1 MFEPQVDDLRA
12 TLEDVAGLSGLIEAG
27 LFPDLS
33 ADLVDAVL
41 TEAGR
46 FAAEVLAPLN
56 REGDKVGCSLDT
68 STHAVTTAPGWR
80 EAYRQWC
87 EAGWAALPCPP
98 EHGGQGLPILM
109 GLAVQELWNTAASA
123 YGIGTLLTQGASEAI
138 EAHGSETLRATWLPN
153 MVSGRWTGTMNLTE
167 PQAGS
172 DLSAIRTRAEPAGD
186 GTYRITGT
194 KIFITYG
201 EHDLTDNIVHLVLA
215 RLVGAPEGTRGISL
229 FLVPKFL
236 LDDAGEPAQR
246 NDVKCIGLEEK
257 LGIHGSPTCTLQ
269 FGDEGGAVGWLIG
282 EVNRGLNCMFTMM
295 NNARLHVGM
304 QGVAVAER
312 ATQQAVAFARE
323 RRQGKEAGEVVTIVH
338 HPDVQRMLAD
348 MEVKTQSARA
358 ICYATARALDL
369 SRHAASEEQRADN
382 NGLAALLTPVSKAYG
397 TDTGSEVASLGVQV
411 HGGMGYIE
419 ETGAAQHLRDARI
432 CQIYEGTNGIHAIDL
447 VTRKLPMEGG
457 KTFARWSAG
466 VKQTLGSLKGHA
478 ETADVAAELASA
490 LMLLEETT
498 GQMTDWLAAGD
509 QRALAGATPY
519 LRLFALVA
527 GADGLGRGAL
537 AALARND
544 VAPGD
549 RRLWRARYFAA
560 NHLPLAGGLARIVT
574 GGGDALGAG
583 AGLLAGNG

>member
-1 MFEPQVDDLRA
+1 MFEPQIDDLRA

-46 FAAEVLAPLN
+46 FAVEVLAPLN

-98 EHGGQGLPILM
+98 EFGGQGLPILM

-123 YGIGTLLTQGASEAI
+123 YGIGTLLTQGASEAVD
-138 EAHGSETLRATWLPN
+138 AHGSETLRATWLPG

-236 LDDAGEPAQR
+236 LDENGEPARR

-282 EVNRGLNCMFTMM
+282 EENRGLNCMFTMM

-323 RRQGKEAGEVVTIVH
+323 RRQGKEAGEVVAIVR

-369 SRHAASEEQRADN
+369 SHHAASEEERAAN
-382 NGLAALLTPVSKAYG
+382 HALAALLTPVSKAYG

-411 HGGMGYIE
+411 HGGMGYVE
-419 ETGAAQHLRDARI
+419 ETGAAQHMRDARI
-432 CQIYEGTNGIHAIDL
+432 CQIYEGTNGIQAIDL
-447 VTRKLPMEGG
+447 VTRKLPLEGG
-457 KTFARWSAG
+457 KTFARWSA
-466 VKQTLGSLKGHA
+466 
-478 ETADVAAELASA
+478 
-490 LMLLEETT
+490 
-498 GQMTDWLAAGD
+498 
-509 QRALAGATPY
+509 R
-519 LRLFALVA
+519 
-527 GADGLGRGAL
+527 
-537 AALARND
+537 
-544 VAPGD
+544 
-549 RRLWRARYFAA
+549 
-560 NHLPLAGGLARIVT
+560 
-574 GGGDALGAG
+574 
-583 AGLLAGNG
+583 

>member
-1 MFEPQVDDLRA
+1 MFVPQIDDLKQ
-12 TLEDVAGLSGLIEAG
+12 TLDDVAGLEGLIEAG

-33 ADLVDAVL
+33 ADLVNAVL
-41 TEAGR
+41 SEAGR
-46 FAAEVLAPLN
+46 FAAGVLAPLN
-56 REGDKVGCSLDT
+56 REGDRHGCTFDAA
-68 STHAVTTAPGWR
+68 THAVTTAPGWR
-80 EAYRQWC
+80 AAYRQWC

-98 EHGGQGLPILM
+98 DYGGQGLPILM

-123 YGIGTLLTQGASEAI
+123 YGIGTLLTQGAAETIA
-138 EAHGSETLRATWLPN
+138 AHGSEELRRTWLPG

-167 PQAGS
+167 AQAGS
-172 DLSAIRTRAEPAGD
+172 DLSAIQTTAEPAGD
-186 GTYRITGT
+186 GTWRIAGT

-215 RLVGAPEGTRGISL
+215 RIAGAPQGTRGMSL

-236 LDDAGEPAQR
+236 LDEDGEPARR

-257 LGIHGSPTCTLQ
+257 LGIHGSPTCTLR
-269 FGDEGGAVGWLIG
+269 FGDEEGAVGFLVG
-282 EVNRGLNCMFTMM
+282 EENRGLACMFTMM

-323 RRQGKEAGEVVTIVH
+323 RRQGKLGGEVVPIVR

-348 MEVKTQSARA
+348 MEVKTQAARS
-358 ICYATARALDL
+358 ICFETARALDL
-369 SRHAASEEQRADN
+369 AHHGATPEERAANAA
-382 NGLAALLTPVSKAYG
+382 LAGLLTPIAKAFG
-397 TDTGSEVASLGVQV
+397 TDVGSEVASLGVQV

-432 CQIYEGTNGIHAIDL
+432 CQIYEGTNGIQAIDL
-447 VTRKLPMEGG
+447 VTRKLTLEGG
-457 KTFARWSAG
+457 DTFARWAAG
-466 VKQTLGSLKGHA
+466 VKATLKALAAHA
-478 ETADVAAELASA
+478 ATEAMAGELGRA
-490 LMLLEETT
+490 LAVLEETT
-498 GQMTDWLAAGD
+498 AQLTAWLAAGD

-527 GADGLGRGAL
+527 GAHGLGLGAL
-537 AALARND
+537 AALTRND
-544 VAPGD
+544 AAATD

-560 NHLPLAGGLARIVT
+560 NHLPLAAGLGRIVC
-574 GGGDALGAG
+574 GGGDTLADG
-583 AGLLAGNG
+583 AGLLAG